1 MTLFRSGFFV
11 SNILR
16 KVVDLTIL
24 NILRTTRAMLINF
37 CIINTSRGQIPICGC
52 KVFCLF
58 QHIFFCGNVNSNTTK
73 RQKTSAFKHFLLL
86 RYSKNELHSEIK
98 SPPQPHTPPRSTP
111 RCYSGVIR
119 VKMFVLKHWVLLEDI
134 GSFSKWISL
143 IIDEKCWMLWTA
155 MLRMP

>member
-1 MTLFRSGFFV
+1 MGFCRNFERSWSTKKTTLFRSGFFV

-37 CIINTSRGQIPICGC
+37 CIINTPRGQIPICRC

-98 SPPQPHTPPRSTP
+98 SPSQPHTPPRSTP
-111 RCYSGVIR
+111 HCYSGVIR
-119 VKMFVLKHWVLLEDI
+119 VKTVCFETLGILGGYWE
-134 GSFSKWISL
+134 F
-143 IIDEKCWMLWTA
+143 
-155 MLRMP
+155 